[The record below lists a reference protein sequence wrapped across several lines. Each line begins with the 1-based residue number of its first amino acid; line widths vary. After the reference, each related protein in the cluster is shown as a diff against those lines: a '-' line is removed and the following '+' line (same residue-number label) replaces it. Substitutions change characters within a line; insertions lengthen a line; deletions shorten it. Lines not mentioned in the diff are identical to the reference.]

1 MEYQPDCGT
10 HTEKSAKDT
19 KQHFSCSQTALEAQA
34 TALKLAFGPVVFQCV
49 RIAWKS
55 GLLSSLEQSEG
66 QDIATLARCHDLSE
80 YAVSV
85 LLESCLSA
93 QVVAL
98 EDEKYTLTKV
108 GRFVLHDEMSKI
120 NFDFMHDVCYLG
132 LHALDESLRQGKP
145 LGLKTLG
152 DWPTLYEGLTQFP
165 EPARTSWYA
174 FDHLY
179 SDSAFASLLPLVFS
193 SAPQRLTDL
202 GANTGKWTRH
212 CLSHAPDVHVTLV
225 DLPRQLEV
233 ARNNLEEAGLGARAH
248 YAPMDI
254 LDDNAPFPQGQDV
267 IWMSQFLSCFSTAH
281 IRSIFRR
288 ARAALAPNGR
298 IYVLDT
304 FWDRQQHEISAYCLI
319 NSSPYF
325 TAIASGNSKMYRS
338 QDYIRCANA
347 EGLNLIDM
355 RDGFG
360 ICHSLLTF
368 EAGPA
373 PSAAGLPA

>member
-1 MEYQPDCGT
+1 MP
-10 HTEKSAKDT
+10 
-19 KQHFSCSQTALEAQA
+19 QHFAPPKTALEAQA
-34 TALKLAFGPVVFQCV
+34 SALKLAFGPVVFQCV

-55 GLLSSLEQSEG
+55 GLLSSLEHSDG
-66 QDIATLARCHDLSE
+66 LDVASLARKHGLSE
-80 YAVSV
+80 YAISV

-93 QVVAL
+93 QVVAF

-108 GRFVLHDEMSKI
+108 GYFVLHDAMSKI

-132 LHALDESLRQGKP
+132 LHALEESLRQEKP
-145 LGLKTLG
+145 LGLKALG

-179 SDSAFASLLPLVFS
+179 SDSAFVRLLPLIFS
-193 SAPQRLTDL
+193 SSPQRLMDI
-202 GANTGKWTRH
+202 GANTGKWTCH
-212 CLSHAPDVHVTLV
+212 CLSYTPDVVVTLV
-225 DLPRQLEV
+225 DLPLQLEV
-233 ARNNLEEAGLGARAH
+233 ARNNIEEAGLGERAR

-254 LDDNAPFPQGQDV
+254 LDEDAPFPPGQDV
-267 IWMSQFLSCFSTAH
+267 IWMSQFLSCFSEEN

-288 ARAALAPNGR
+288 ARAALAHDGR
-298 IYVLDT
+298 IHVLDT

-325 TAIASGNSKMYRS
+325 TAIASGNSKMYRA

-347 EGLNLIDM
+347 EGLRLVDI

-368 EAGPA
+368 E
-373 PSAAGLPA
+373 

>member
-1 MEYQPDCGT
+1 MTPRFT
-10 HTEKSAKDT
+10 PP
-19 KQHFSCSQTALEAQA
+19 QTALEAQA
-34 TALKLAFGPVVFQCV
+34 SALKLAFGPVVFQCV
-49 RIAWKS
+49 RIAWKA
-55 GLLSSLEQSEG
+55 GLLSSLEHSEG
-66 QDIATLARCHDLSE
+66 LDVASLARLHGLSE
-80 YAVSV
+80 YAISV

-93 QVVAL
+93 QVVAF

-108 GRFVLHDEMSKI
+108 GYFVLHDSMSKI
-120 NFDFMHDVCYLG
+120 NFDFVHDVCYLG
-132 LHALDESLRQGKP
+132 LHALEESLRQEKP
-145 LGLKTLG
+145 LGLRTLG

-165 EPARTSWYA
+165 EPAKTSWYA

-193 SAPQRLTDL
+193 SAPQRLMDI

-225 DLPRQLEV
+225 DLPRQLDV
-233 ARNNLEEAGLGARAH
+233 ARNNLDEAGLGARAH

-254 LDDNAPFPQGQDV
+254 LDENASFPPGQDV
-267 IWMSQFLSCFSTAH
+267 IWMSQLLSCFSMEN

-298 IYVLDT
+298 IHVLDT
-304 FWDRQQHEISAYCLI
+304 FWDRQHHEISAYCLI

-347 EGLNLIDM
+347 EGLSLIDI

-368 EAGPA
+368 EAGL
-373 PSAAGLPA
+373 AAQLPA

>member
-1 MEYQPDCGT
+1 MMPSFT
-10 HTEKSAKDT
+10 PP
-19 KQHFSCSQTALEAQA
+19 QTSLEAQA
-34 TALKLAFGPVVFQCV
+34 AALKLAFGPIVFQCV

-55 GLLSSLEQSEG
+55 GLLSSLEQSDG
-66 QDIATLARCHDLSE
+66 LDIATLARRHNMSE

-93 QVVAL
+93 QVVAF

-108 GRFVLHDEMSKI
+108 GYFVLHDAMSKI
-120 NFDFMHDVCYLG
+120 NFDFVHDVCYLG
-132 LHALDESLRQGKP
+132 LYALEESLRQEKP

-152 DWPTLYEGLTQFP
+152 DWSTLYEGLTHFP
-165 EPARTSWYA
+165 EPAKSSWYA

-193 SAPQRLTDL
+193 SAPQRLMDI
-202 GANTGKWTRH
+202 GANTGKWARH
-212 CLSHAPDVHVTLV
+212 CLSYAPDTHVTLV
-225 DLPRQLEV
+225 DLPRQLDV
-233 ARNNLEEAGLGARAH
+233 ARKNIEEAGLGAHAH

-254 LDDNAPFPQGQDV
+254 LDDSASFPPGQDV
-267 IWMSQFLSCFSTAH
+267 IWMSQFLSCFSLQH

-288 ARAALAPNGR
+288 AHAALTPTGR

-338 QDYIRCANA
+338 QDYIRCAEA
-347 EGLNLIDM
+347 EGLSLIDL

-368 EAGPA
+368 EARPAAPA
-373 PSAAGLPA
+373 PRLPT

>member
-1 MEYQPDCGT
+1 MSPSFT
-10 HTEKSAKDT
+10 PP
-19 KQHFSCSQTALEAQA
+19 QTALEAQA
-34 TALKLAFGPVVFQCV
+34 AALKLAFGPVVFQCV

-55 GLLSSLEQSEG
+55 GLLSSLEQSG
-66 QDIATLARCHDLSE
+66 GLDVASLARLHDLSE
-80 YAVSV
+80 YAISV

-93 QVVAL
+93 QAVAL
-98 EDEKYTLTKV
+98 EGEKYTLTKV
-108 GRFVLHDEMSKI
+108 GYFVLHDPMSKI

-132 LHALDESLRQGKP
+132 LHALEESLRQEKP

-193 SAPQRLTDL
+193 SAPQRLMDI
-202 GANTGKWTRH
+202 GANTGKWTIH
-212 CLSHAPDVHVTLV
+212 CLNHAPDVHVTLV
-225 DLPRQLEV
+225 DLPRQLDV
-233 ARNNLEEAGLGARAH
+233 ARNKLEEAGLGERAH

-254 LDDNAPFPQGQDV
+254 LNDSASFPPGQDV
-267 IWMSQFLSCFSTAH
+267 IWMSQFLSCFSAAH

-304 FWDRQQHEISAYCLI
+304 FWDRQQHEISTYCLI

-338 QDYIRCANA
+338 QDYIRCAAA
-347 EGLNLIDM
+347 EGLSLIDL

-368 EAGPA
+368 EISPA
-373 PSAAGLPA
+373 TPVPNYPTKTLGQSVPDFA

>member
-1 MEYQPDCGT
+1 MTP
-10 HTEKSAKDT
+10 
-19 KQHFSCSQTALEAQA
+19 HFTAPQTALEAQA
-34 TALKLAFGPVVFQCV
+34 AALKLAFGPVVFQCV

-66 QDIATLARCHDLSE
+66 QDVATLARHHDLSE
-80 YAVSV
+80 YAISV

-98 EDEKYTLTKV
+98 EGEKYTLTKV
-108 GRFVLHDEMSKI
+108 GYFVLHDPMSKI
-120 NFDFMHDVCYLG
+120 NFDFIHDVCYLG
-132 LHALDESLRQGKP
+132 LHELEESLRQEKP
-145 LGLKTLG
+145 LGLRTLG
-152 DWPTLYEGLTQFP
+152 DWPSLYEGLTQFP
-165 EPARTSWYA
+165 EPAKASWYA

-193 SAPQRLTDL
+193 SAPQRLLDI
-202 GANTGKWTRH
+202 GANTGKWAIH
-212 CLSHAPDVHVTLV
+212 CLHHAPDLDITLV
-225 DLPRQLEV
+225 DLPHQLEV
-233 ARNNLEEAGLGARAH
+233 ARNNLEDADFGGRAH

-254 LDDNAPFPQGQDV
+254 LDESASFPPAQDV
-267 IWMSQFLSCFSTAH
+267 IWMSQFLSCFSIEH

-288 ARAALAPNGR
+288 ARAALSPNGR
-298 IYVLDT
+298 IFILDT

-338 QDYIRCANA
+338 QDYISCAES
-347 EGLNLIDM
+347 EGLNLLDI

-360 ICHSLLTF
+360 ICHSLLMF
-368 EAGPA
+368 EAKPTSRT
-373 PSAAGLPA
+373 P

>member
-1 MEYQPDCGT
+1 MTPRFT
-10 HTEKSAKDT
+10 PP
-19 KQHFSCSQTALEAQA
+19 QTALEAQA
-34 TALKLAFGPVVFQCV
+34 AALKLAFGPIVFQCV

-66 QDIATLARCHDLSE
+66 LDIAALARHHDLSE

-93 QVVAL
+93 QVVAF

-108 GRFVLHDEMSKI
+108 GYFVLHDAMSKI
-120 NFDFMHDVCYLG
+120 NFDFVHDVCYLG
-132 LHALDESLRQGKP
+132 LHALEESLRQEKP

-193 SAPQRLTDL
+193 SAPQRLMDI
-202 GANTGKWTRH
+202 GANTGKWAHH

-225 DLPRQLEV
+225 DLPRQLQV
-233 ARNNLEEAGLGARAH
+233 ARNNLEAAGLSSRASFV
-248 YAPMDI
+248 PMDI
-254 LDDNAPFPQGQDV
+254 LDDSASFPPGQDV
-267 IWMSQFLSCFSTAH
+267 IWMSQFLSCFSTER

-288 ARAALAPNGR
+288 AHAALAANGR

-304 FWDRQQHEISAYCLI
+304 FWDRQQYEISAYCLI

-338 QDYIRCANA
+338 QDYIRCADA
-347 EGLNLIDM
+347 EGLSLIDL

-368 EAGPA
+368 EARPA
-373 PSAAGLPA
+373 ARAPRLPA

>member
-1 MEYQPDCGT
+1 M
-10 HTEKSAKDT
+10 
-19 KQHFSCSQTALEAQA
+19 
-34 TALKLAFGPVVFQCV
+34 FQCV

-55 GLLSSLEQSEG
+55 GLLASLEQSTG
-66 QDIATLARCHDLSE
+66 MDVATLASRHDLSE

-85 LLESCLSA
+85 LLETCLSA
-93 QVVAL
+93 QVVAFD
-98 EDEKYTLTKV
+98 DEKYTLTKV
-108 GRFVLHDEMSKI
+108 GYFVLHDEMSKI

-132 LHALDESLRQGKP
+132 LNALEDSLRQGRP

-152 DWPTLYEGLTQFP
+152 DWPTLYEGMTQLP
-165 EPARTSWYA
+165 EPAKSSWHA

-179 SDSAFASLLPLVFS
+179 SDSAFAGVLPLVLG
-193 SAPQRLTDL
+193 SAPQRLLDV
-202 GANTGKWTRH
+202 GANTGKWALH
-212 CLSHAPDVHVTLV
+212 CLRHSSDVHVTLL

-233 ARNNLEEAGLGARAH
+233 ARSNLDAAGLGAHAH

-254 LDDNAPFPQGQDV
+254 LDESAPFPPGQDV
-267 IWMSQFLSCFSTAH
+267 VWMSQFLSCFSIAH

-304 FWDRQQHEISAYCLI
+304 FWDRQEHEISAYCLI

-325 TAIASGNSKMYRS
+325 TAIASGNSKMYQS
-338 QDYIRCANA
+338 QDYIRCADA
-347 EGLNLIDM
+347 EGLSLIDI

-368 EAGPA
+368 EARPA
-373 PSAAGLPA
+373 APLPRLPA

>member
-1 MEYQPDCGT
+1 MTSYFPPP
-10 HTEKSAKDT
+10 
-19 KQHFSCSQTALEAQA
+19 QTALEAQA

-49 RIAWKS
+49 RIAWKT
-55 GLLSSLEQSEG
+55 GLLSSLEHTDG
-66 QDIATLARCHDLSE
+66 MNIASLAQRHDLSE

-93 QVVAL
+93 QVVAF

-108 GRFVLHDEMSKI
+108 GYFVLHDPMSKI

-132 LHALDESLRQGKP
+132 LHALEESLRQEKP

-165 EPARTSWYA
+165 EPAKSSWYA

-179 SDSAFASLLPLVFS
+179 SDSAFSSLLPLVFS
-193 SAPQRLTDL
+193 SSPLHLMDI
-202 GANTGKWTRH
+202 GANTGKWARH
-212 CLSHAPDVHVTLV
+212 CLQHSPDVHVTLV

-233 ARNNLEEAGLGARAH
+233 AKVNIEEAGFASRTS

-254 LDDNAPFPQGQDV
+254 LDDSLPFPPGQDV
-267 IWMSQFLSCFSTAH
+267 IWMSQFLSCFSMPH

-288 ARAALAPNGR
+288 ARSALTPSGR

-304 FWDRQQHEISAYCLI
+304 LWDRQQHEVSAYCLI

-338 QDYIRCANA
+338 QDYIRCADA
-347 EGLNLIDM
+347 EGLKLADI

-368 EAGPA
+368 ETKDNIQ
-373 PSAAGLPA
+373 LPA

>member
-1 MEYQPDCGT
+1 M
-10 HTEKSAKDT
+10 TELFAPP
-19 KQHFSCSQTALEAQA
+19 QTALEAQA
-34 TALKLAFGPVVFQCV
+34 AALKLAFGPVVFQCV
-49 RIAWKS
+49 RIARKT
-55 GLLSSLEQSEG
+55 GLLSSLEHSKG
-66 QDIATLARCHDLSE
+66 QDIATLAQNHSLSE

-93 QVVAL
+93 QVVAF

-108 GRFVLHDEMSKI
+108 GYFVLHDAMSKI
-120 NFDFMHDVCYLG
+120 NFDFVQDVCYLG
-132 LHALDESLRQGKP
+132 LHTLEESLRQEKP

-165 EPARTSWYA
+165 EPAKTSWYA

-193 SAPQRLTDL
+193 SSPQRLMDI
-202 GANTGKWTRH
+202 GANTGKWARH
-212 CLSHAPDVHVTLV
+212 CLSHAPEVEVTLV
-225 DLPRQLEV
+225 DLPRQLDV
-233 ARNNLEEAGLGARAH
+233 ARGNIEKANLGAHAH

-254 LDDNAPFPQGQDV
+254 LDDGVAFPDGQDV
-267 IWMSQFLSCFSTAH
+267 IWMSQFLSCFSMEN

-288 ARAALAPNGR
+288 ARAALAPGGR

-347 EGLNLIDM
+347 EGLSLIDI

-360 ICHSLLTF
+360 ICHSLLMF
-368 EAGPA
+368 EVQP
-373 PSAAGLPA
+373 